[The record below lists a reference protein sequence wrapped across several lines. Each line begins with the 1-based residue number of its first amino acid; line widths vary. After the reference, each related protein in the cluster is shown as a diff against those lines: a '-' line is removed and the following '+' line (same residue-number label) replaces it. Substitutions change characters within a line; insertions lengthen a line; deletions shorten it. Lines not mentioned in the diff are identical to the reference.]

1 MSQEAPGNW
10 QLIAGDTR
18 GTISMLTGSAM
29 LLVLARWSARPLS
42 ARAITNHT
50 RHRGLRLCVQCT
62 PHAIHAING
71 AGTVR
76 NDEAVHQGGHQGCE
90 VNVPWSR
97 GN

>member
-1 MSQEAPGNW
+1 MSHAAPGNW

-42 ARAITNHT
+42 ARAITPDVSADPI
-50 RHRGLRLCVQCT
+50 GVGGRLQSTAPVLWS
-62 PHAIHAING
+62 
-71 AGTVR
+71 VR